1 LKIKSFLGTPPNAVL
16 IQIWTAMITIL
27 ILKYLKACAK
37 YGWRLSNLVA
47 FLRINLLVKY
57 DLQNLLDNPFQ
68 TDPSIPT
75 RIQI

>member
-1 LKIKSFLGTPPNAVL
+1 
-16 IQIWTAMITIL
+16 MITIL

-37 YGWRLSNLVA
+37 YGWCLSNLVA

-68 TDPSIPT
+68 TDPDPPESKYKQGILFKWGD
-75 RIQI
+75 